1 MKMVEFI
8 TGVENMQNINAH
20 KKGLAKNQLVLL
32 FIIFSLVAI
41 FAYRSFTYFKQV
53 QVETTSAVLMKKP
66 SLNGTKI
73 TNLPKGTRLTILNS
87 KYHWLYVKTQAKQY
101 GWIADWMISKEQS
114 QTITSL
120 SNATIVIDAG
130 HGGNDSGALSTTG
143 KMEKNYTLKYADS
156 LAKKLR
162 QAGAKVYLTRH
173 DDSYVG
179 LGARPALADKLHA
192 DAFISFH
199 FDSSPV
205 ENTATGF
212 TTYYYHK
219 KTSYKLANYIN
230 SSFSL
235 LGLDNR
241 GIEFGDF
248 LVIRDINVPA
258 VLLEM
263 GYINSDRDFEQIA
276 DPDYRQKVTTDVT
289 NGLRKYF
296 AANAQQ

>member
-1 MKMVEFI
+1 MKMIEFI
-8 TGVENMQNINAH
+8 DGVENMQNKTAN
-20 KKGLAKNQLVLL
+20 KSLAKSQLVLL
-32 FIIFSLVAI
+32 IIITSLIGIFS
-41 FAYRSFTYFKQV
+41 YRTLTYFKQV
-53 QVETTSAVLMKKP
+53 EVQTSSAVLFKKA
-66 SLNGTKI
+66 SLDSTKI
-73 TNLPKGTRLTILNS
+73 ENLPKGSRLTILNS
-87 KYHWLYVKTQAKQY
+87 KYHWFYVKTQDKQY
-101 GWIADWMISKEQS
+101 GWIADWMIAKDQY

-130 HGGNDSGALSTTG
+130 HGGNDAGALSTTG
-143 KMEKNYTLKYADS
+143 KMEKVYTLKYAES
-156 LAKKLR
+156 LANKLR
-162 QAGAKVYLTRH
+162 KLGAKVYLTRSK
-173 DDSYVG
+173 DEYVG

-241 GIEFGDF
+241 GIEVGDF
-248 LVIRDINVPA
+248 LVIRDIDVPA
-258 VLLEM
+258 ILLEM
-263 GYINSDRDFEQIA
+263 GYINSDRDFEQIS
-276 DPDYRQKVTTDVT
+276 DSSYQNKVIDDIT

-296 AANAQQ
+296 ASNAQTG